1 MNYLKQNHLALL
13 IIAYLIAAP
22 FLMGKE
28 VKLPDLGSSNALT
41 TITNRW
47 RFSTEGS
54 QFSRILHGTCNLT
67 INSGYLSTTNASN
80 TMQATC
86 AVTGVDSGDV
96 VFVSMPRA
104 SLIGNQGVR
113 VGFWAIATEA
123 TSTDLIGV
131 TIFNGSGAATTSFPL
146 ATTSVQY
153 LIFDTP

>member
-28 VKLPDLGSSNALT
+28 VKLPDLGASNALT

-54 QFSRILHGTCNLT
+54 QFSRIL
-67 INSGYLSTTNASN
+67 
-80 TMQATC
+80 
-86 AVTGVDSGDV
+86 V

-104 SLIGNQGVR
+104 SLIGNQAVR